1 MYIFQRIK
9 IEIARYENLYNVYE
23 IDEKNVS
30 QSIKCI
36 FDKIKKELRINIF

>member
-23 IDEKNVS
+23 IDEKK
-30 QSIKCI
+30 SI
-36 FDKIKKELRINIF
+36 IKY